1 LHREEH
7 NTDTRANA
15 QIDCLWHSSARLKL
29 SASGIENGVDI
40 DFQNRRRGLVA
51 PFVGGHCM
59 RTAKDKVNRRNVAR
73 RAAWAIG
80 AVTRRIRRAKDGD
93 GGRSKSDGQ
102 MQWAGVTTDDAGRI
116 AEKSHELSE
125 GPIVSDG
132 VSLATRRFD
141 RGGEVL
147 FTRAIVQYA
156 TQS

>member
-1 LHREEH
+1 
-7 NTDTRANA
+7 
-15 QIDCLWHSSARLKL
+15 
-29 SASGIENGVDI
+29 
-40 DFQNRRRGLVA
+40 
-51 PFVGGHCM
+51 
-59 RTAKDKVNRRNVAR
+59 VAR
-73 RAAWAIG
+73 RAAWAVG

-156 TQS
+156 TQSQSVSHSLAQRTVAIRRPALRAPAPSGAQSNEPSNGEPSRTPNDKEFVN